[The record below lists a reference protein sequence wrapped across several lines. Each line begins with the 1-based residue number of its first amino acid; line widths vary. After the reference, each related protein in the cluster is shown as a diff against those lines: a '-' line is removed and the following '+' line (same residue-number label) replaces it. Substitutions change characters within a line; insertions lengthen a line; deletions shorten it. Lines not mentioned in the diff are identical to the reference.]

1 MTQNKHKTV
10 LFTIYKYQVQLSSI
24 IIFQTLW
31 SAETQSKIKKMDASF
46 LDRELKSAEK
56 SLAKLEEK
64 QQLEQQRIN
73 NSSDVIDGSEEDDN
87 PHDNSVYARLIQLQ
101 NKTDSL
107 ALAQDYLLFLES
119 ASVTLDNNNNNNNN
133 NNNSDDNVLISAQA
147 KLCDDLAK
155 IVILKHADTMLDT
168 CPYMYEDAYL
178 PLFQYVH
185 EYLVGMLRQELQ
197 SSRYPTAKG
206 CRELLDTSSG
216 ARLTNI
222 CELLTRLEVT
232 HEKILQAVVG
242 IDDAETSS
250 SGINTSNS
258 TVLLEVFHPIL
269 DRIYFHF
276 VNTGVDNDDDG
287 DINNG
292 KITATRIDRL
302 PEWLFNY
309 INKNILQ
316 DGGPYEVISKM
327 IGPHLAMPFCQE
339 LIRLIQWVIVE
350 QRNFF
355 EDPAIAGFQSNP
367 QVLYQAVEQF
377 LIFDTTLIELLA
389 DTNTNAAIVV
399 DVDSGVQSETD
410 TSSFRGLMDVLIVPN
425 DCLFDWWLQRERESV
440 FSTLFPD
447 DDGDDDDDDG
457 GDHENILKAP
467 LARNISPR
475 AELFCALIRSVQLK
489 ASTLTSP
496 SKYLREVAVPLCSQ
510 FVDSLHHTSVDL
522 RNRLIQKCNS
532 EHDIVTNIN
541 KWIDIINGT
550 KLAAEVLLTKE
561 RTWHHEKET
570 ASSVSSQSDHDL
582 ARFGRSLE
590 RLVEV
595 MMEEFATTF
604 VETTLME
611 HAKFANYLMLSS
623 HLLADP
629 EWDVECVMGEGDL
642 MGVTV
647 ELRDTNINLQYFQ
660 QTCDSII
667 RRRKLTN
674 DVPDRLILE
683 ADEQEN
689 LASFA
694 PLGMRSRVVNQIV
707 DKLLEVALNGVT
719 PDIWLKGATVFAR
732 DVYGLIGSDCDIPAV
747 NRLLEVTRV
756 MTMDYEKFSHLSN
769 ALCNLMGSDGF
780 IDIEV
785 LTTDTTLREEATS
798 MLKAKNINYPLD
810 AISILNRRRS

>member
-1 MTQNKHKTV
+1 
-10 LFTIYKYQVQLSSI
+10 
-24 IIFQTLW
+24 
-31 SAETQSKIKKMDASF
+31 MDVNF
-46 LDRELKSAEK
+46 LDRELKLAEK
-56 SLAKLEEK
+56 ALAKLEEK

-73 NSSDVIDGSEEDDN
+73 NSSDVIDSSEEDNN
-87 PHDNSVYARLIQLQ
+87 PHNNSVYAKLLQLQ
-101 NKTDSL
+101 NRTDSL

-119 ASVTLDNNNNNNNN
+119 ASITLDNNYNNNNNNNN
-133 NNNSDDNVLISAQA
+133 NDNDNLLSAQA

-155 IVILKHADTMLDT
+155 KVILKHADTILDT
-168 CPYMYEDAYL
+168 CPYMYEEAYL

-185 EYLVGMLRQELQ
+185 EYLVAMLREELQ

-216 ARLTNI
+216 ARLANI

-232 HEKILQAVVG
+232 HEKVLQVVEG
-242 IDDAETSS
+242 IDDVDTSS
-250 SGINTSNS
+250 SGINTSNN
-258 TVLLEVFHPIL
+258 TVLLEVFHPLL
-269 DRIYFHF
+269 DRVYFHF
-276 VNTGVDNDDDG
+276 VNTGVDNNDARDS
-287 DINNG
+287 NG

-302 PEWLFNY
+302 PEWLLNY

-316 DGGPYEVISKM
+316 DGGPYEMITKM

-339 LIRLIQWVIVE
+339 LIRLIQWIIVE

-355 EDPAIAGFQSNP
+355 EDPAIAGLQSNP
-367 QVLYQAVEQF
+367 QVLYQAMEQF
-377 LIFDTTLIELLA
+377 LEFDSTLIELLA
-389 DTNTNAAIVV
+389 DANTNAAVVV
-399 DVDSGVQSETD
+399 DIDIDVDIGVQSGTD
-410 TSSFRGLMDVLIVPN
+410 ASSFQGLMDVLIVPN

-447 DDGDDDDDDG
+447 DDDDDDDDG
-457 GDHENILKAP
+457 GDRDDIFKAP
-467 LARNISPR
+467 LASHISPR

-489 ASTLTSP
+489 ASTLTFP
-496 SKYLREVAVPLCSQ
+496 SRYLREVAVPLCSQ

-522 RNRLIQKCNS
+522 RNRLLQKFNS

-550 KLAAEVLLTKE
+550 KLAADVLLTKE

-623 HLLADP
+623 HLLANP
-629 EWDVECVMGEGDL
+629 EWDVDGVMGEGDL

-647 ELRDTNINLQYFQ
+647 ELRDTNINLHYFR

-667 RRRKLTN
+667 RGRKLTN
-674 DVPDRLILE
+674 DAPDRSILE
-683 ADEQEN
+683 IDEQEN

-694 PLGMRSRVVNQIV
+694 PLGMRTRVVNQLV
-707 DKLLEVALNGVT
+707 DKLLEVALDINGVT

-732 DVYGLIGSDCDIPAV
+732 DVYGLVGSDCDIPAV

-756 MTMDYEKFSHLSN
+756 MTMDYGRFSLLSN
-769 ALCNLMGSDGF
+769 ALCDLMGSDGF
-780 IDIEV
+780 IDIEE
-785 LTTDTTLREEATS
+785 LTADTTLREEATS
-798 MLKAKNINYPLD
+798 MLKAKNISYPLD